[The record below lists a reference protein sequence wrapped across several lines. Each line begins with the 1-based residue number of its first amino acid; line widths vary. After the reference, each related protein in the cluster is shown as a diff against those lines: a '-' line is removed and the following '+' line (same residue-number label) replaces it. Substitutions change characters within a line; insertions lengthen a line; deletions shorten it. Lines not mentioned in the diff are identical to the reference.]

1 MKTLENIQD
10 LKKLLLNPY
19 TIYTY
24 DYAGGLIINDTTDY
38 IEIYEIEIEDE
49 PFDEFLGNIITYA
62 SEKDLFE
69 NLRENLIRMDLT
81 KGADDQYYDYSPSQV
96 EAILFGILQLTPE
109 HQDIIVIDLKKHL
122 KSFIQD
128 KDQAEEMIT
137 QYTCYYNAIK
147 RWESNHKETEILHQL
162 EISNLLEQL
171 KITKTMKT
179 TNPSSRI
186 TISQKGNQILSCKV
200 YKEPNYILSMSNEEI
215 LELISGLD
223 YIGNLP
229 TVPNLEKPIEIQVST
244 TRQIPLEQN
253 KEVQTKIKEII
264 YNNLYDTLID
274 ELKDTISRFQAQYNI
289 QEIYR
294 IYFRTQEI

>member
-1 MKTLENIQD
+1 MRTLENIQD

-24 DYAGGLIINDTTDY
+24 DYAGGFIINDTTD
-38 IEIYEIEIEDE
+38 EIYEIEIEDE

-62 SEKDLFE
+62 SEDDLFE

-109 HQDIIVIDLKKHL
+109 HQDIIVMDLKKQLKSFKKQL

-137 QYTCYYNAIK
+137 QYTCYYNALK

-171 KITKTMKT
+171 K
-179 TNPSSRI
+179 
-186 TISQKGNQILSCKV
+186 
-200 YKEPNYILSMSNEEI
+200 
-215 LELISGLD
+215 
-223 YIGNLP
+223 
-229 TVPNLEKPIEIQVST
+229 
-244 TRQIPLEQN
+244 
-253 KEVQTKIKEII
+253 
-264 YNNLYDTLID
+264 NN
-274 ELKDTISRFQAQYNI
+274 
-289 QEIYR
+289 
-294 IYFRTQEI
+294 

>member
-24 DYAGGLIINDTTDY
+24 DYAGGLITTDYITTDY

-62 SEKDLFE
+62 SEYDLFE

-109 HQDIIVIDLKKHL
+109 HQDIIVIDLKKQL

-128 KDQAEEMIT
+128 K
-137 QYTCYYNAIK
+137 
-147 RWESNHKETEILHQL
+147 
-162 EISNLLEQL
+162 EQDEDMVN
-171 KITKTMKT
+171 T
-179 TNPSSRI
+179 
-186 TISQKGNQILSCKV
+186 
-200 YKEPNYILSMSNEEI
+200 Y
-215 LELISGLD
+215 
-223 YIGNLP
+223 
-229 TVPNLEKPIEIQVST
+229 
-244 TRQIPLEQN
+244 
-253 KEVQTKIKEII
+253 
-264 YNNLYDTLID
+264 D
-274 ELKDTISRFQAQYNI
+274 ELYKALVKWEEDHLTPDLIKSLYISKLFQSLKH
-289 QEIYR
+289 
-294 IYFRTQEI
+294 

>member
-1 MKTLENIQD
+1 MKPIITVNEYPIGWEWLDKVPLEDFTWLIEIFS
-10 LKKLLLNPY
+10 
-19 TIYTY
+19 TITDNTDTY
-24 DYAGGLIINDTTDY
+24 DFADGLIINDTIDY

-62 SEKDLFE
+62 SEYDLFE

-147 RWESNHKETEILHQL
+147 RWESNHKEIEILHQL

-171 KITKTMKT
+171 K
-179 TNPSSRI
+179 
-186 TISQKGNQILSCKV
+186 
-200 YKEPNYILSMSNEEI
+200 
-215 LELISGLD
+215 
-223 YIGNLP
+223 
-229 TVPNLEKPIEIQVST
+229 
-244 TRQIPLEQN
+244 
-253 KEVQTKIKEII
+253 
-264 YNNLYDTLID
+264 NN
-274 ELKDTISRFQAQYNI
+274 
-289 QEIYR
+289 
-294 IYFRTQEI
+294 

>member
-1 MKTLENIQD
+1 MKLTITTLVIVEGSYIQGIFHSLEEHPGKAYQELVDQVENEYGYDADKDHVPLHFKTIQD
-10 LKKLLLNPY
+10 
-19 TIYTY
+19 
-24 DYAGGLIINDTTDY
+24 

-69 NLRENLIRMDLT
+69 NLRENLIHMDLT

-96 EAILFGILQLTPE
+96 EAILFGILQLTPK

-171 KITKTMKT
+171 K
-179 TNPSSRI
+179 
-186 TISQKGNQILSCKV
+186 
-200 YKEPNYILSMSNEEI
+200 
-215 LELISGLD
+215 
-223 YIGNLP
+223 
-229 TVPNLEKPIEIQVST
+229 
-244 TRQIPLEQN
+244 
-253 KEVQTKIKEII
+253 
-264 YNNLYDTLID
+264 NN
-274 ELKDTISRFQAQYNI
+274 
-289 QEIYR
+289 
-294 IYFRTQEI
+294 

>member
-1 MKTLENIQD
+1 MEPIITVNEYPIGWEWLDRVPLEDFTWLIEIFS
-10 LKKLLLNPY
+10 
-19 TIYTY
+19 TITDNTDTY
-24 DYAGGLIINDTTDY
+24 DFAGGFIINDTINY

-137 QYTCYYNAIK
+137 QYICYYNAIK

-171 KITKTMKT
+171 K
-179 TNPSSRI
+179 
-186 TISQKGNQILSCKV
+186 
-200 YKEPNYILSMSNEEI
+200 
-215 LELISGLD
+215 
-223 YIGNLP
+223 
-229 TVPNLEKPIEIQVST
+229 
-244 TRQIPLEQN
+244 
-253 KEVQTKIKEII
+253 
-264 YNNLYDTLID
+264 NN
-274 ELKDTISRFQAQYNI
+274 
-289 QEIYR
+289 
-294 IYFRTQEI
+294 

>member
-1 MKTLENIQD
+1 MKNNELLKKYAGISTRIRRTFAYHYDQIQREVQTEISTLDPKSQAQFMDLVVEYMEETMNWPEPNNQETLENIQD

-62 SEKDLFE
+62 SEYDLFE

-171 KITKTMKT
+171 K
-179 TNPSSRI
+179 
-186 TISQKGNQILSCKV
+186 
-200 YKEPNYILSMSNEEI
+200 
-215 LELISGLD
+215 
-223 YIGNLP
+223 
-229 TVPNLEKPIEIQVST
+229 
-244 TRQIPLEQN
+244 
-253 KEVQTKIKEII
+253 
-264 YNNLYDTLID
+264 NN
-274 ELKDTISRFQAQYNI
+274 
-289 QEIYR
+289 
-294 IYFRTQEI
+294 

>member
-1 MKTLENIQD
+1 MKLTITTLVIVEGSYIQGIFHSLEEHPGKAYQELVDQVENEYGYDADKDHVPLHFKTIQD
-10 LKKLLLNPY
+10 
-19 TIYTY
+19 
-24 DYAGGLIINDTTDY
+24 
-38 IEIYEIEIEDE
+38 IENYEIEIEDE
-49 PFDEFLGNIITYA
+49 PFDEFLGYIITYA

-171 KITKTMKT
+171 K
-179 TNPSSRI
+179 
-186 TISQKGNQILSCKV
+186 
-200 YKEPNYILSMSNEEI
+200 
-215 LELISGLD
+215 
-223 YIGNLP
+223 
-229 TVPNLEKPIEIQVST
+229 
-244 TRQIPLEQN
+244 
-253 KEVQTKIKEII
+253 
-264 YNNLYDTLID
+264 NN
-274 ELKDTISRFQAQYNI
+274 
-289 QEIYR
+289 
-294 IYFRTQEI
+294 